1 MEDQLKQ
8 LLENIA
14 FQQNQTILTV
24 VVGFV
29 LCIICSY
36 VLKLVYQNF
45 SRSISTRFQFAHL
58 FPILSAATFLVIVI
72 VKSSI
77 ALSLGLVGA
86 LSIVRFR
93 TPIKE
98 PEELVYLFI
107 AIGLGIG
114 FGADQIIPTLV
125 IFILTIIIVYFNS
138 LNQEKIL
145 AESHNLV
152 IEVEVNKK
160 DNFKNEDILNLTNS
174 IFSSSKL
181 IRIDIND
188 KDEIKK
194 INIFLEITLKDIKD
208 IDLFSM
214 KIKNNY
220 KKSHVSFFENTSQF

>member
-1 MEDQLKQ
+1 
-8 LLENIA
+8 
-14 FQQNQTILTV
+14 
-24 VVGFV
+24 
-29 LCIICSY
+29 

-98 PEELVYLFI
+98 PEELIYLFI
-107 AIGLGIG
+107 SIGLGIG
-114 FGADQIIPTLV
+114 FGANQIIPTFT
-125 IFILTIIIVYFNS
+125 IFIMIIIIIYYNS
-138 LNQEKIL
+138 FNQEKIL

-188 KDEIKK
+188 KDDKKK

-208 IDLFSM
+208 IDQFSK
-214 KIKNNY
+214 KIKDSY
-220 KKSHVSFFENTSQF
+220 DKSHVSFFENTSQF

>member
-1 MEDQLKQ
+1 MEDQLKP

-14 FQQNQTILTV
+14 SQQNQTILTILI
-24 VVGFV
+24 GFV
-29 LCIICSY
+29 LCIMCSY

-114 FGADQIIPTLV
+114 FGANQIIPTLT
-125 IFILTIIIVYFNS
+125 IFILIIIIIYYNS

-174 IFSSSKL
+174 IFSTSKL
-181 IRIDIND
+181 IRIDISD

-220 KKSHVSFFENTSQF
+220 NKSHVSFFENTSQF